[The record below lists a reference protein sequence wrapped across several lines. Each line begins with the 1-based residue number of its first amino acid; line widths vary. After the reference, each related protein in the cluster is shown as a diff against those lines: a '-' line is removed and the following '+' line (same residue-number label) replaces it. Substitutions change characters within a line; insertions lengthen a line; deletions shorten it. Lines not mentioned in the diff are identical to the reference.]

1 MRHLLPQLVNLQL
14 NARADSTVRKYR
26 ASWLKWRSW
35 ATSKLAVPVI
45 PAQAIHVALFITEL
59 ERTAKERNLGF
70 SSIEGVVYGISWYHK
85 LAGLSESPT
94 DHPVVKMAVEGAKR
108 SLAKPIKPKEAL
120 FLRLIQDI
128 ACHYHSTDTLAVV
141 RFLFIVLVGYAG
153 FLRADE
159 LLNLQVSDITIFYA
173 YMSIHVPERKNDKYR
188 QGHTVSIARSGKV
201 TCPVSITEK
210 LLNLLPPGSN
220 KQLPILR
227 RIVSSKSKQ
236 RFHEHKGVSY
246 STIKDEFRKYLVVN
260 SFDARA
266 PWFNSGLRRWM

>member
-1 MRHLLPQLVNLQL
+1 MWYIIIRFPTYLNVTIIILFTYLTHHSFFQISGTRGLWHSFNSRVDPSLRPLLPQLVNLQL

-45 PAQAIHVALFITEL
+45 PAQAIHVALFVTEL

-108 SLAKPIKPKEAL
+108 SLAKPIKPKEPL
-120 FLRLIQDI
+120 SLRLIQDI

-141 RFLFIVLVGYAG
+141 RFYLSFWLVT
-153 FLRADE
+153 LD
-159 LLNLQVSDITIFYA
+159 
-173 YMSIHVPERKNDKYR
+173 
-188 QGHTVSIARSGKV
+188 
-201 TCPVSITEK
+201 
-210 LLNLLPPGSN
+210 
-220 KQLPILR
+220 
-227 RIVSSKSKQ
+227 
-236 RFHEHKGVSY
+236 
-246 STIKDEFRKYLVVN
+246 
-260 SFDARA
+260 SFVQM
-266 PWFNSGLRRWM
+266 NY

>member
-45 PAQAIHVALFITEL
+45 PAQAIYVALFITEL

-108 SLAKPIKPKEAL
+108 SLAKPFKPKEAL
-120 FLRLIQDI
+120 SLRLIQDI

-188 QGHTVSIARSGKV
+188 QGQTVSIARSGKV

-210 LLNLLPPGSN
+210 LLNLSPPGSN

-236 RFHEHKGVSY
+236 RFHELKGVSY
-246 STIKDEFRKYLVVN
+246 STIKDEFRKYLVVS